1 MVQPFLKRFR
11 LAARL
16 FLPIAVMLLA
26 PLGNVRSQAG
36 PDLASMLQS
45 AEKYTVKIRAT
56 VNWPIPPDS
65 FGTAR
70 GTGFIIDRQKGWIL
84 TNAHVARRSPS
95 LVEVGFDDEEW
106 LQVERLYIDNT
117 LDIAVLKIAPDKL
130 PSDAGEAK
138 LGCALPLKQGAG
150 VVAYGHPASLAFTA
164 TRGIISSLRIF
175 GYEEYIQLDAQLN
188 PGNSGGPL
196 LGIETAEVIG
206 VNTANMPGMPGLG
219 FATPIRHVCPILD
232 LLRQGKDATQPQVPA
247 YWTKTGRNE
256 SLSVARAFPNVP
268 GADVL
273 QTGDVVTGVAGEKR
287 AADLPDFMTSLR
299 GRQGRVKLAVL
310 RKGAIVEI
318 DTPILS
324 PEPVMMR
331 RVLTLAGMLIV
342 QRNGLDIDYR
352 DEPRLRVEFIKQGE
366 EASRRGI
373 VMFDQIETVGGKAYG
388 NLADLHGWLSSRPP
402 GERVALLLKRGVGIT
417 SRRIGSEFHRIEV
430 QNTDVKLLSMA
441 D

>member
-1 MVQPFLKRFR
+1 MSQPSLHRFFQ
-11 LAARL
+11 AARL
-16 FLPIAVMLLA
+16 ALSALALFAV
-26 PLGNVRSQAG
+26 PLGAASAQSG

-56 VNWPIPPDS
+56 VNWPVPPDS

-70 GTGFIIDRQKGWIL
+70 GTGFIIDKAKGWIL

-117 LDIAVLKIAPDKL
+117 LDIAILKIAPDKL
-130 PSDAGEAK
+130 PSDADEAR

-196 LGIETAEVIG
+196 LTVETAEVIG

-232 LLRQGKDATQPQVPA
+232 LLKQGKDATQPQVPA
-247 YWTKTGRNE
+247 YWTKAGRNE
-256 SLSVARAFPNVP
+256 SLTVARAFPNVP

-273 QTGDVVTGVAGEKR
+273 QTGDAVTGLAGEKR

-299 GRQGRVKLAVL
+299 GRTGQVKLAVM
-310 RKGAIVEI
+310 RKG
-318 DTPILS
+318 TPIEVTVPVLS

-331 RVLTLAGMLIV
+331 RMLTLAGMLIV
-342 QRNGLDIDYR
+342 ERNGLDIDYR
-352 DEPRLRVEFIKQGE
+352 DEPRLRIEFIKQGE

-373 VMFDQIETVGGKAYG
+373 LMFDQIETVGGQAFS
-388 NLADLHGWLSSRPP
+388 NLGDLHGWLRTKPAT
-402 GERVALLLKRGVGIT
+402 ERVALLLKRGTGIT
-417 SRRIGSEFHRIEV
+417 SRRIGSEFYRIEV
-430 QNTDVKLLSMA
+430 LNTDVKLLSMQ